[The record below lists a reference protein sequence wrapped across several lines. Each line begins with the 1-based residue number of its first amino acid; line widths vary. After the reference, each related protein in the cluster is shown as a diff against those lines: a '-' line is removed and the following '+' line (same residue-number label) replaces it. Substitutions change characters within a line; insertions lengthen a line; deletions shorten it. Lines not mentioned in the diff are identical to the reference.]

1 MSEQPRDFDKE
12 TQPLKAVAAEQDVD
26 PRDEILVAYLDGELS
41 TAETERLESQLAS
54 EAELRERLHQL
65 QVSWDL
71 LDELPQ
77 SQPDRSFLQN
87 TIEMVVSSSLK
98 RPQPRQRAA
107 LLGVGIVAIFG
118 VALGC
123 AFLCVRW
130 NQAQPFQQFLAS
142 LDFLENVEVY
152 DELQEVAFLEELQG
166 AEVFTPEDILAYQ
179 GVASLADDPDAN
191 GLAQS
196 PTRFEDMPES
206 QVIQLKQAWRAFQ
219 QNPPEGQTKLE
230 KMHRQI
236 VQRSDS
242 EHLLA
247 TARTYANWLKSIPV
261 QQKYEIAETPMS
273 ERVTKVIAVREQQE
287 RKNFGRYGNT
297 RLPLKDVVPVLLWW
311 TEFVEKKKDAALA
324 KINELFP
331 EETNPFDR
339 LTAERRFAYLLTLDR
354 TSTFALMGPED
365 FQDLEAMVS
374 EQTSRT
380 LAGKSLD
387 SQRLLV
393 ERWLQAAI
401 LATRQ
406 VPDDTLW
413 TFYDSLSS
421 DVKNGFDG
429 LDRAAWRQV
438 LREKY
443 LENQP
448 TISDEIWNLLLNE
461 PAAKASEKSPIGEGG
476 NQ

>member
-1 MSEQPRDFDKE
+1 MSEQPHDFEKE
-12 TQPLKAVAAEQDVD
+12 TQPLDAVSPEQSGD
-26 PRDEILVAYLDGELS
+26 PRDEVLVAYLDGELS
-41 TAETERLESQLAS
+41 EADTEHLESQLAS
-54 EAELRERLHQL
+54 DAELRERLHQL
-65 QVSWDL
+65 QASWDL

-77 SQPDRSFLQN
+77 SQPDRSFLQS

-98 RPQPRQRAA
+98 RPNPRKRW
-107 LLGVGIVAIFG
+107 LLVGVGMAAIFG
-118 VALGC
+118 VTLWSTMQI
-123 AFLCVRW
+123 VRW
-130 NQAQPFQQFLAS
+130 NQTQPFQQFLSS

-152 DELQEVAFLEELQG
+152 DELQDVAFLEDLH
-166 AEVFTPEDILAYQ
+166 AAAVFTAEDIQTYQ
-179 GVASLADDPDAN
+179 TTSPLKDDEVAGAD
-191 GLAQS
+191 AQS
-196 PTRFEDMPES
+196 QTRFENMPET

-219 QNPPEGQTKLE
+219 QNPPEGQAKLE

-236 VQRSDS
+236 VQQADG

-247 TARTYANWLKSIPV
+247 TARTYANWLRDIPIEK
-261 QQKYEIAETPMS
+261 KYEIAETPMS
-273 ERVTKVIAVREQQE
+273 ERVNKVIAVREQQE
-287 RKNFGRYGNT
+287 RENFGRYGST
-297 RLPLKDVVPVLLWW
+297 RLPLKDVVPVLRWW
-311 TEFVEKKKDAALA
+311 TEFVEKKQDAALA

-339 LTAERRFAYLLTLDR
+339 LTADRRFAYLLTLDR

-365 FQDLEAMVS
+365 FQDLEARVS
-374 EQTSRT
+374 KQTSRT
-380 LAGKSLD
+380 LADKSLD

-413 TFYDSLSS
+413 AFYDSLSS

-429 LDRAAWRQV
+429 LDREAWRQV

-461 PAAKASEKSPIGEGG
+461 PAAKASEKSTVGEGG